1 MEATVNYEALGF
13 GICFIILFFAWLVY
27 LDSKKPTYE
36 IRFIEGW
43 FVIRYVKN
51 GMHVKRFKT
60 SEEAIEWYN
69 ENCI

>member
-1 MEATVNYEALGF
+1 MSELLIATVVVLLTVLF
-13 GICFIILFFAWLVY
+13 GSIIIHENL
-27 LDSKKPTYE
+27 KKPTYE
-36 IRFIEGW
+36 IKYIEGW

-60 SEEAIEWYN
+60 NEEAIEWYN

>member
-1 MEATVNYEALGF
+1 MKNVDFNVGLASAFL
-13 GICFIILFFAWLVY
+13 FIVFFFWYLIH

-36 IRFIEGW
+36 IKYIEGW

-51 GMHVKRFKT
+51 GMHVNRFKT
-60 SEEAIEWYN
+60 NEEATEWYN